1 MKVKQLKDMLSKMN
15 DFDDVFVYVD
25 NEELSDSPY
34 TIVKD
39 FTISYKELYKVFD
52 CYYGEEDALDALE
65 YTGEPLERINE
76 LEKIQGV
83 FFST

>member
-15 DFDDVFVYVD
+15 DFDDVFIKVD
-25 NEELSDSPY
+25 VEELSEFPY

-39 FTISYKELYKVFD
+39 FTISHKELYKVFD

-65 YTGEPLERINE
+65 YTGESLEKINE

-83 FFST
+83 FIST